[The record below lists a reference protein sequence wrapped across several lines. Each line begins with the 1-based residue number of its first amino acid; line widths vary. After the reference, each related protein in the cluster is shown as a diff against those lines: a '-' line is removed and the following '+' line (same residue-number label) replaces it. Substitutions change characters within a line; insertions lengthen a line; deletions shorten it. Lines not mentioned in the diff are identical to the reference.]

1 MIIEQMVNII
11 ESHPS
16 LARLKRRIAAL
27 APTAAS
33 GRGGRVSF
41 GLEMLDA
48 RLDGG
53 LARGAVHEVLPESA
67 ADTVSATAFALMMA
81 ARAAEP
87 EAGTT
92 GRILWIT
99 HEARLRRDGV
109 PYGPGLAELG
119 IPPDQVL
126 IVTAPDE
133 RAALKASGDALACRG
148 LAAAL
153 IDMGEARQLD
163 LTASRRLAL
172 ASAQSGVTAFVLRA
186 GGSVIA
192 SAAASRW
199 QVAAAPSVPLPGQ
212 APGRATLALSLLRH
226 RGGVPPFTTLV
237 EWTHDDRAFREPPSS
252 RDPALLRRVS
262 APVERR
268 QMVA

>member
-11 ESHPS
+11 ESHPP

-41 GLEMLDA
+41 GLEALDA

-53 LARGAVHEVLPESA
+53 LARGAVHEILPESA
-67 ADTVSATAFALMMA
+67 ADAVNATAFALMMA
-81 ARAAEP
+81 ARAADAKMAE
-87 EAGTT
+87 

-99 HEARLRRDGV
+99 TEARLRRDGV

-119 IPPDQVL
+119 IPPAQVL

-252 RDPALLRRVS
+252 HEPALLRGVS